1 MSDNGGGEQQITRG
15 GPQFWDFSPV
25 WSPDTR
31 FVYYAERDAAA
42 PALPWIMSLD
52 HERRNTQ
59 KGARLGL
66 GLPSVE
72 GPQISADGLWLLFEG
87 MGPDENREVFVSTL
101 TGELRTRLTSDPDL
115 DFDPVWRPAS
125 PE

>member
-1 MSDNGGGEQQITRG
+1 
-15 GPQFWDFSPV
+15 
-25 WSPDTR
+25 
-31 FVYYAERDAAA
+31 
-42 PALPWIMSLD
+42 MSLD
-52 HERRNTQ
+52 YERRNTQ
-59 KGARLGL
+59 RGARLGL

-72 GPQISADGLWLLFEG
+72 GPQIFAGGLWLLLEG

-115 DFDPVWRPAS
+115 DFDPVWRPTS

>member
-1 MSDNGGGEQQITRG
+1 MSTFQLWIVSDRGEDERQITRG
-15 GPQFWDFSPV
+15 EPQFWDFSPV

-52 HERRNTQ
+52 HERRNAQ
-59 KGARLGL
+59 KGTRLEL

-72 GPQISADGLWLLFEG
+72 GPQISADGLWLLFRRYG
-87 MGPDENREVFVSTL
+87 AG
-101 TGELRTRLTSDPDL
+101 
-115 DFDPVWRPAS
+115 
-125 PE
+125 